1 MEMLSEEKVIENI
14 VEAKKRG
21 DINFIFEMLW
31 DIMFRQVLGSLPG
44 MPLLEVI
51 VSVFSGEAIE
61 KVKGKVK
68 LLTTDLLQNKVFDKN
83 SKSDIIASYDNG
95 RYIIEMNSSAIMIT
109 RNNFYAFKVASGALK
124 IGDNSYKTAYNTT
137 LINFNSKSGKQKKLL
152 EEVTLRYEDGR
163 IYDES
168 IKIFLVDIAKALNT
182 RYNYVNKQEEII
194 GCICRIMTTNDSE
207 VMRKEAEKIM
217 SKEDADNLV
226 ERAKEL
232 SSDSEMIEFFDTKNF
247 YELVRNTELQ
257 QSLEKGLKRGEAK
270 GKKEGESIGAN
281 KTARANAKNAI
292 NLGLDDETISKI
304 TNLSIEEIKALR

>member
-1 MEMLSEEKVIENI
+1 MLSEEKVIENI

-124 IGDNSYKTAYNTT
+124 M
-137 LINFNSKSGKQKKLL
+137 
-152 EEVTLRYEDGR
+152 
-163 IYDES
+163 
-168 IKIFLVDIAKALNT
+168 
-182 RYNYVNKQEEII
+182 EII
-194 GCICRIMTTNDSE
+194 
-207 VMRKEAEKIM
+207 
-217 SKEDADNLV
+217 L
-226 ERAKEL
+226 
-232 SSDSEMIEFFDTKNF
+232 
-247 YELVRNTELQ
+247 
-257 QSLEKGLKRGEAK
+257 
-270 GKKEGESIGAN
+270 
-281 KTARANAKNAI
+281 
-292 NLGLDDETISKI
+292 
-304 TNLSIEEIKALR
+304 IKPLIIRL